1 MKRLFMNSCFNLIS
15 IFVGLIISMSLS
27 LISNAKR
34 VESPNVVFNED
45 KCEVSFAA
53 TMDDDGYYRVI
64 VWVSPYRVIDEYVSY
79 DVSINGILIKDAL
92 QFDKLGWQYSE
103 VISKN
108 GIYLK
113 KGENTISIIGSLPV
127 IPSIE
132 HIEISNNDTYVS
144 ERINTILYKPENYIL
159 SGESIYSPADQEW
172 QLLDP
177 QYDAPYSYTY
187 KLDVSCEYSFIKTMS
202 LKKGEKLSISS
213 NSPNNV
219 SHAIFVFRNAET
231 TIFGQSFYS
240 QSSTFSSSPSLTLIV
255 PEDGT
260 YEIRLR
266 TYLSGSKDLCWIKIN
281 DALYLEQVSCTEIK
295 CTING
300 SQLTNTFTRNN
311 SNSIRLFVENKSALL
326 RSSIKAYNYGIG
338 RNEYESQYNWSNCN
352 RIRGKIGSDCNLVT
366 ISSFKSSVDQATCD
380 IYIGMQEDS
389 EEYSPAN
396 ILSQADRLISHE
408 DLSQTYNCH
417 AWAGGIYTTP
427 IHPEYIDLENYDYD
441 ACVEFRNLHPDLNWD
456 KQYFDRYYAME
467 RYPGSSIFIECD
479 EDDPECV
486 IDLWEI
492 DRKAPSDTAYTVE
505 TIKVITHSSIRNG
518 ADSNHHGFAWESKL
532 AGHLNRIFHPRY
544 GLSQDD
550 YGIPRYHY
558 KLSNNGFNKSRSG
571 KNRLNIGAYN
581 DPNSISFDTK
591 ETQLLHS
598 IYNEQITCNNKD
610 LNSLLEKWKF
620 LKDGYLSN
628 YSKIS
633 ELENEIYNILGSS
646 KYSILIT
653 FESICNGD
661 NEYLP
666 LISKYIIKD
675 KSSIKELWKNELSK
689 INELDINGIGLSLK
703 SKCVLYAKLLLKDYI
718 GDSKMYNNTAV
729 ILEDDKLMLEGLH
742 IVAIDGK
749 LTINYELDKIS
760 DIRIT
765 VNDITGSCL
774 YDERFHE
781 RETGKHNKDLRLAIN
796 GTVIVHVVINDKVFF
811 KRVMI

>member
-219 SHAIFVFRNAET
+219 SHAI
-231 TIFGQSFYS
+231 
-240 QSSTFSSSPSLTLIV
+240 
-255 PEDGT
+255 
-260 YEIRLR
+260 
-266 TYLSGSKDLCWIKIN
+266 
-281 DALYLEQVSCTEIK
+281 
-295 CTING
+295 
-300 SQLTNTFTRNN
+300 
-311 SNSIRLFVENKSALL
+311 
-326 RSSIKAYNYGIG
+326 
-338 RNEYESQYNWSNCN
+338 
-352 RIRGKIGSDCNLVT
+352 
-366 ISSFKSSVDQATCD
+366 
-380 IYIGMQEDS
+380 
-389 EEYSPAN
+389 
-396 ILSQADRLISHE
+396 
-408 DLSQTYNCH
+408 
-417 AWAGGIYTTP
+417 
-427 IHPEYIDLENYDYD
+427 
-441 ACVEFRNLHPDLNWD
+441 
-456 KQYFDRYYAME
+456 
-467 RYPGSSIFIECD
+467 
-479 EDDPECV
+479 
-486 IDLWEI
+486 
-492 DRKAPSDTAYTVE
+492 
-505 TIKVITHSSIRNG
+505 
-518 ADSNHHGFAWESKL
+518 
-532 AGHLNRIFHPRY
+532 
-544 GLSQDD
+544 
-550 YGIPRYHY
+550 
-558 KLSNNGFNKSRSG
+558 
-571 KNRLNIGAYN
+571 
-581 DPNSISFDTK
+581 
-591 ETQLLHS
+591 
-598 IYNEQITCNNKD
+598 
-610 LNSLLEKWKF
+610 
-620 LKDGYLSN
+620 
-628 YSKIS
+628 
-633 ELENEIYNILGSS
+633 
-646 KYSILIT
+646 
-653 FESICNGD
+653 
-661 NEYLP
+661 
-666 LISKYIIKD
+666 
-675 KSSIKELWKNELSK
+675 
-689 INELDINGIGLSLK
+689 
-703 SKCVLYAKLLLKDYI
+703 
-718 GDSKMYNNTAV
+718 
-729 ILEDDKLMLEGLH
+729 
-742 IVAIDGK
+742 DGK